1 MFTNRYICTAIAVH
15 GLLLAVA
22 TFLNKKKQS
31 VLVLSI
37 SFRRFLVPADLVIG
51 EKWYLFILIF
61 FRFEDFMFQTDLVI
75 GNGED
80 LSIYHLFRLGITG
93 TILIQQNQ
101 LVTSTKNLKRLL
113 DSLQVS
119 DIGTGQKITR
129 K

>member
-1 MFTNRYICTAIAVH
+1 MV
-15 GLLLAVA
+15 
-22 TFLNKKKQS
+22 
-31 VLVLSI
+31 
-37 SFRRFLVPADLVIG
+37 
-51 EKWYLFILIF
+51 FIFIFF

-75 GNGED
+75 GNWED
-80 LSIYHLFRLGITG
+80 LSINHLFRPGITG

-119 DIGTGQKITR
+119 DMVQEKKITR

>member
-1 MFTNRYICTAIAVH
+1 MV
-15 GLLLAVA
+15 
-22 TFLNKKKQS
+22 
-31 VLVLSI
+31 
-37 SFRRFLVPADLVIG
+37 
-51 EKWYLFILIF
+51 
-61 FRFEDFMFQTDLVI
+61 QTDLVI

-80 LSIYHLFRLGITG
+80 LSIYLLIRLGITG

-119 DIGTGQKITR
+119 DMVQEK

>member
-1 MFTNRYICTAIAVH
+1 
-15 GLLLAVA
+15 
-22 TFLNKKKQS
+22 
-31 VLVLSI
+31 
-37 SFRRFLVPADLVIG
+37 
-51 EKWYLFILIF
+51 
-61 FRFEDFMFQTDLVI
+61 MFQTNLVI

-80 LSIYHLFRLGITG
+80 LSIYLLIRLGITG

-119 DIGTGQKITR
+119 DIGTRKKKITR

>member
-1 MFTNRYICTAIAVH
+1 MVFIYI
-15 GLLLAVA
+15 
-22 TFLNKKKQS
+22 F
-31 VLVLSI
+31 
-37 SFRRFLVPADLVIG
+37 
-51 EKWYLFILIF
+51 F

-80 LSIYHLFRLGITG
+80 LSIYLLIRLGITG

-119 DIGTGQKITR
+119 DIGTGKKNNKKINL
-129 K
+129 

>member
-1 MFTNRYICTAIAVH
+1 
-15 GLLLAVA
+15 
-22 TFLNKKKQS
+22 
-31 VLVLSI
+31 
-37 SFRRFLVPADLVIG
+37 
-51 EKWYLFILIF
+51 
-61 FRFEDFMFQTDLVI
+61 MFQTNLVI

-119 DIGTGQKITR
+119 DIGTGEKNNKKINL
-129 K
+129 

>member
-1 MFTNRYICTAIAVH
+1 M
-15 GLLLAVA
+15 
-22 TFLNKKKQS
+22 
-31 VLVLSI
+31 
-37 SFRRFLVPADLVIG
+37 
-51 EKWYLFILIF
+51 EKSGIYLYIF

-80 LSIYHLFRLGITG
+80 LSINHLFRLGITG

-119 DIGTGQKITR
+119 DIGTGK
-129 K
+129 KK

>member
-1 MFTNRYICTAIAVH
+1 
-15 GLLLAVA
+15 
-22 TFLNKKKQS
+22 
-31 VLVLSI
+31 
-37 SFRRFLVPADLVIG
+37 
-51 EKWYLFILIF
+51 
-61 FRFEDFMFQTDLVI
+61 MFQTDLVI

-101 LVTSTKNLKRLL
+101 LVTSTKNLKRSL

-119 DIGTGQKITR
+119 DMVQEKKLTR